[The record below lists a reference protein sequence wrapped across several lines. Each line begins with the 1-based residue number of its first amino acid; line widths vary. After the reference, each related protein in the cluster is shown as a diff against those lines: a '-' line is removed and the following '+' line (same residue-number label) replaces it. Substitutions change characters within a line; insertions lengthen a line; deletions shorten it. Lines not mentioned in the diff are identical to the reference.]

1 MWTIQEWSI
10 LIPRKTGRYI
20 KKPAYLNREHISK
33 QGTHCETPIKKK
45 KKVLLRRNLEVLG
58 HAKMVLGKL
67 GLSQKLLK
75 ISRATRRAFTTS
87 LVAKG

>member
-20 KKPAYLNREHISK
+20 KKPVYLNREHISK
-33 QGTHCETPIKKK
+33 QGTRETPIKKK

>member
-45 KKVLLRRNLEVLG
+45 KK
-58 HAKMVLGKL
+58 
-67 GLSQKLLK
+67 S
-75 ISRATRRAFTTS
+75 ATEEKFRSAGTCKDGIRKAWP
-87 LVAKG
+87 